1 MKSQI
6 LSDKFAMS
14 FSMLCLMHCLF
25 APALIV
31 LSYSSLAIT
40 IESELVHKI
49 ILLLTIPISI
59 FAITLGYKNHLNN
72 SIIFI
77 GISGLTIL
85 VVALLIGEKINE
97 NTELILTTIGSMLL
111 IFCHYK
117 NYKICK
123 KINCDCHKPYIKT

>member
-14 FSMLCLMHCLF
+14 FSMLCLIHCLF

-40 IESELVHKI
+40 IENELVHKI

-72 SIIFI
+72 SIIFT

-85 VVALLIGEKINE
+85 VAALLIGENINE
-97 NTELILTTIGSMLL
+97 NTELILTTIGSILI
-111 IFCHYK
+111 IFCHDK

-123 KINCDCHKPYIKT
+123 KINCDCHKP

>member
-59 FAITLGYKNHLNN
+59 FAITLGYRNHLNN
-72 SIIFI
+72 LIIFT

-85 VVALLIGEKINE
+85 VAALLIGENINE
-97 NTELILTTIGSMLL
+97 NAELILTTIGSMLI

-123 KINCDCHKPYIKT
+123 KINCDCHKS

>member
-59 FAITLGYKNHLNN
+59 FAITLGYRNHTNN
-72 SIIFI
+72 SIIFT

-85 VVALLIGEKINE
+85 VAALLVGENINE
-97 NTELILTTIGSMLL
+97 NTELILTTIGSILI

-123 KINCDCHKPYIKT
+123 KINCDCHKP

>member
-72 SIIFI
+72 SIILI

-85 VVALLIGEKINE
+85 VAALLIGEKINE

>member
-72 SIIFI
+72 SIIFT

-85 VVALLIGEKINE
+85 VAALLIGEKINE
-97 NTELILTTIGSMLL
+97 NTELILTTIGSMLI

-123 KINCDCHKPYIKT
+123 KINCDCHKP